1 MMKFFK
7 YPFYHATP
15 SNNMPELFCDNPLP
29 DLNDKDKDIT
39 IYEPYEADYP
49 GPEMFDGT
57 PVMKKIEQLLSGYD
71 KNRIT
76 YITANLDLKELPFCN
91 NIKYYPFQFLE
102 IQRNKEKVDKLYY
115 ARTKHFC
122 SLNGAIKNKRIE
134 FVKFCEHHNLIE
146 NNYVSLVGSYDHGHQ
161 TNKDYKNY
169 YLDKTAEQLLEDDKS
184 IPIEIFKNSYLNII
198 NETHEE
204 EHVFFTEKTWKP
216 ILNYQMFLY
225 HGVGNKIKYYEQLQ
239 RLGFVLFEE
248 FFNYNNDT
256 LYELKK
262 FCDTDIEEV
271 KEKFKSVTHK
281 LAWNKSIAM
290 GLDLNKM
297 KKELNVENL

>member
-1 MMKFFK
+1 
-7 YPFYHATP
+7 
-15 SNNMPELFCDNPLP
+15 
-29 DLNDKDKDIT
+29 
-39 IYEPYEADYP
+39 
-49 GPEMFDGT
+49 MFDGT

-102 IQRNKEKVDKLYY
+102 IQRNKEKIDKLYY
-115 ARTKHFC
+115 VRKKHFC

-134 FVKFCEHHNLIE
+134 FVKFCEHHNLIK

-161 TNKDYKNY
+161 TNKNYKNY

>member
-1 MMKFFK
+1 MKLFK

-15 SNNMPELFCDNPLP
+15 SNNMPELFCNNPLP
-29 DLNDKDKDIT
+29 GLEKNDTDIV

-49 GPEMFDGT
+49 GPEMSDGT
-57 PVMKKIEQLLSGYD
+57 PVMHKIAQMLSGYD
-71 KNRIT
+71 KDRIT
-76 YITANLDLKELPFCN
+76 YISANLDLKELPFCN
-91 NIKYYPFQFLE
+91 NIKYYPFEFLE
-102 IQRNKEKVDKLYY
+102 IQRKNQTVDKMYFS
-115 ARTKHFC
+115 RNTHFC
-122 SLNGAIKNKRIE
+122 SLNGAIKHKRIE
-134 FVKFCEHHNLIE
+134 FIKFCEHHNLIE
-146 NNYVSLVGSYDHGHQ
+146 NNYVSLVGNYDHGYQ

-169 YLDKTAEQLLEDDKS
+169 YLDKTATELSADDKS
-184 IPIEIFKNSYLNII
+184 IPIDVFKNSYLNII
-198 NETHEE
+198 NETHED

-225 HGVGNKIKYYEQLQ
+225 HGVGNRVKYYEQLMKF
-239 RLGFVLFEE
+239 GFVLFEE

-271 KEKFKSVTHK
+271 KEKFKSVTDK
-281 LAWNKSIAM
+281 LVWNRKIALN
-290 GLDLNKM
+290 LDLYKL